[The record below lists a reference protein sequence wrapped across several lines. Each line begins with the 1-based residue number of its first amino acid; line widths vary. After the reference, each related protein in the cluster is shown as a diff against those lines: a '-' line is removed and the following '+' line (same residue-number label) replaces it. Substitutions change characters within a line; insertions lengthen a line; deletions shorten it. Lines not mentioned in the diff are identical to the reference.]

1 MLNPAKEQ
9 ALAEKFAGLGIRQ
22 ADIIESFIRSSGPGG
37 QNVNKTSTCVYLRHL
52 PTGIEVKCQTERSQ
66 VMNRYQAR
74 VILLEKIGS
83 RMLRERAERKAAAEK
98 ARRQKRR
105 PSKGSKLRNLE
116 AKRKH
121 SVKKS
126 FRKAVADWD

>member
-1 MLNPAKEQ
+1 M
-9 ALAEKFAGLGIRQ
+9 
-22 ADIIESFIRSSGPGG
+22 
-37 QNVNKTSTCVYLRHL
+37 NKTSTCVYLRHL

-74 VILLEKIGS
+74 VILLEKIES
-83 RMLRERAERKAAAEK
+83 RLHKARAERKAAAEK

-105 PSKGSKLRNLE
+105 PSKGAKLRNLE

-121 SVKKS
+121 SAKKS
-126 FRKAVADWD
+126 FRKAVANWE

>member
-1 MLNPAKEQ
+1 MVNPAKEK
-9 ALAEKFAGLGIRQ
+9 ALLDKFVSLGVRQ
-22 ADIIESFIRSSGPGG
+22 TDIIESFIRSSGPGG

-66 VMNRYQAR
+66 VMNRYKAR

-83 RMLRERAERKAAAEK
+83 RMLRDRAERKAAAEK

-105 PSKGSKLRNLE
+105 PSKGAKLRNLE

-121 SVKKS
+121 SAKKS
-126 FRKAVADWD
+126 FRKAVANWD